1 MQAFHARVMVFL
13 ISFSNHMVSIA
24 TGALQRV
31 LVLGSGF
38 TSGPLIEYLTRDGRT
53 AVTVGKLLHLRS
65 SNQK

>member
-1 MQAFHARVMVFL
+1 
-13 ISFSNHMVSIA
+13 MVSIA